1 MAKPLKTAEVSPA
14 FLHRSSQRFLVGITT
29 QQFDKPDSTFILR
42 PDCPHVFCLISTR
55 AFFHPDGLLEHSR
68 LK

>member
-1 MAKPLKTAEVSPA
+1 MAKPLKTAEIRLA
-14 FLHRSSQRFLVGITT
+14 FLHESGQRFLVGITT

-42 PDCPHVFCLISTR
+42 PDCPHVFCLISIR
-55 AFFHPDGLLEHSR
+55 AFFHPDGLLKHSR